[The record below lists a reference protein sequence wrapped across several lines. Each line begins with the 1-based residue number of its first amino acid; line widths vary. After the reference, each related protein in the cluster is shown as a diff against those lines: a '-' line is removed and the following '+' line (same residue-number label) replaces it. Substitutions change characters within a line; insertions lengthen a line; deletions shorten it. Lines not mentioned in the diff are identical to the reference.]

1 MSITEENTTWGI
13 TNLLDLINRDRAL
26 LSKFDEAAAEGCHLN
41 LTGMCD
47 QQKAYMVAAL
57 SRHAGKKPVVVAADA
72 GRARTFKANLGA
84 FIDGEIITLF
94 PDDIDYVNA
103 VARSHELEMGRTSVL
118 TRILTG
124 DYDALI
130 ICGAALLNIYEEP
143 SKYRE
148 RLIRVVYDGII
159 KPNEMVK
166 NLSFLGYER
175 CATVKERGEFS
186 LRGDV
191 LDVFPP
197 EALYP
202 IRITFFDDNVD
213 MIKTFDAGTQR
224 SNEMLKEV
232 TIGPARQFIID
243 EAGRLHLARKINGCA
258 NANVEEIR
266 KDSKA
271 RIADILLRTAAAD
284 GEMAETGNRML
295 SLNKY
300 SALLWDKNSYV
311 LDYLNL
317 AECNVYLDEFAEIK
331 ARMDSYYADHYGRTQ
346 HAYEYGS
353 ISKIAFDAIYKTNEA
368 MKSIDKLGNVV
379 AMAMLPSMSNG
390 LPGAIK
396 AEAFGS
402 ATDSYKG
409 NATHFAEDVK
419 ALRLNNG
426 CCVLMSSGGKRTE
439 KLLEQLSELHIA
451 EDENFHNIKSN
462 LNSGF
467 VYRAIGLMVVG
478 SNDVFGT
485 DSVMK
490 VKKKNVSDAELKE
503 KNTARALQLFADI
516 KPGDY
521 VVHDVHGI
529 GRYVGFEK
537 GMSVGD
543 TVKDYFKIEYADNS
557 FIHVPTDNPNSI
569 QKYVGPNS
577 GQPRLSKLNSKEWEN
592 KVNKAK
598 ASIKVLAFDLIKL
611 YAMRRACKGFACD
624 PDDEMIKEFEESF
637 PYVETEDQVI
647 AIREIKGDM
656 ENELPM
662 DRLLCGDVGFG
673 KTEVA
678 FRALVKCVEN
688 GKQAFMIAPTTLLA
702 QQHYDNFIVR
712 SRGLGINVALLS
724 RFTPTD
730 RIKGYLEG
738 IKNGRIDVVIGTHRV
753 LSKDV
758 EPNNL
763 GLLIV
768 DEEQRFGV
776 NHKEMIKNY
785 KNNIDVLTLTAT
797 PIPRTLNMS
806 LSGIRDIS
814 VLQEPPMNRRPV
826 QTYVI
831 PYDEETIV
839 QAILR
844 EVSRGGQVFYLHN
857 KTYDID
863 QVADNLGKLLP
874 GVRISYAHGKMTEL
888 QLENIVNAFILGE
901 FDVLVCTTIIES
913 GVDMPN
919 VNTMIIEDSDRFGLA
934 QLYQIKGR
942 VGRSDKQAYA
952 YVTYDNDAN
961 KVLNEEAR
969 KRLLAIRDFTEL
981 GSGIKIAMCDLE
993 VRGAGDLLGAEQHG
1007 HMNVIGYELYC
1018 RILDKE
1024 VRRLRA
1030 VSDVTGSASEDG
1042 KSAIKLS
1049 DVENQDMSDEEKI
1062 NVLNTLMPVNTTVK
1076 IDCDSYIPVE
1086 YIENDEER
1094 ITAYRRIA
1102 LINTREAYDDFIDE
1116 ITDRYGDPPR
1126 QMYLLAG
1133 VSLVRSLGAKAQV
1146 ERISFE
1152 NKNIYLY
1159 FAKNRKIN
1167 MLAISNLTCDVRFA
1181 PNVRIDASGEAHIK
1195 YTTSLAD
1202 KVKQIAEVIDLLS
1215 VMLKKDKD

>member
-1 MSITEENTTWGI
+1 MTLNEEQKEYGI
-13 TNLLDLINRDRAL
+13 EDLLGLINRDSVL
-26 LSKFDEAAAEGCHLN
+26 LQNFDEAEQARQHLN

-47 QQKAYMVAAL
+47 QQKAYMAAAL
-57 SRHAGKKPVVVAADA
+57 ALRKGKKPTVVVADA
-72 GRARTFKANLGA
+72 GRARAFKSNISA
-84 FIDGEIITLF
+84 FIDGDVITLY
-94 PDDIDYVNA
+94 PEDIDYINA
-103 VARSHELEMGRTSVL
+103 VARSHELEIGRTAVL

-130 ICGAALLNIYEEP
+130 ICAGALLNIYEEP
-143 SKYRE
+143 TRFRE
-148 RLIRVVYDGII
+148 RFIRVNFGGTINPGSV
-159 KPNEMVK
+159 VK
-166 NLSFLGYER
+166 ELVSLGYER

-197 EALYP
+197 ESDYP
-202 IRITFFDDNVD
+202 VRITLFDDSVD
-213 MIKTFDAGTQR
+213 MIKTFDVGTQR
-224 SNEMLKEV
+224 SNQMLQEIV
-232 TIGPARQFIID
+232 IGPARQYILNETERFRL
-243 EAGRLHLARKINGCA
+243 AGKINSAAKA
-258 NANVEEIR
+258 NAEEIR
-266 KDSKA
+266 RDSKA
-271 RIADILLRTAAAD
+271 KIADLLLRTAAND
-284 GEMAETGNRML
+284 SEMAETGNKML

-300 SALLWDKNSYV
+300 SAVLWEKKSSVLEYIDITKNV
-311 LDYLNL
+311 
-317 AECNVYLDEFAEIK
+317 VFLDEFAEIK
-331 ARMDSYYADHYGRTQ
+331 ARMDAYFADHYSRTQ
-346 HAYEYGS
+346 HAYETGG
-353 ISKIAFDAIYKTNEA
+353 ISKIAFDSIYKTPDA
-368 MKSIDKLGNVV
+368 MKAIDALRNVI
-379 AMAMLPSMSNG
+379 AMAMLPSFSNG
-390 LPGAIK
+390 LPGGIK

-409 NATHFAEDVK
+409 NAEKFASDVK
-419 ALRLNNG
+419 ALPEDG
-426 CCVLMSSGGKRTE
+426 CCVLMSAGGKRTE
-439 KLLEQLSELHIA
+439 KLKEQLSELGILN
-451 EDENFHNIKSN
+451 DKRFHNIKVN

-467 VYRAIGLMVVG
+467 VYRNIGLMVVG

-485 DSVMK
+485 DSVNR
-490 VKKKNVSDAELKE
+490 VKKKNLSKEEQAER
-503 KNTARALQLFADI
+503 NNARALQLFADI

-537 GMSVGD
+537 GLSVGD
-543 TVKDYFKIEYADNS
+543 TIKDYFKIEYADNS

-577 GQPRLSKLNSKEWEN
+577 TQPRLSKLNSKEWEN

-611 YAMRRACKGFACD
+611 YALRRACKGYSCG
-624 PDDEMIKEFEESF
+624 PDDVMTKEFEESF
-637 PYVETEDQVI
+637 PHIETEDQVL
-647 AIREIKGDM
+647 AIRDIKNDM
-656 ENELPM
+656 ESILPM

-678 FRALVKCVEN
+678 FRAIVKCVEN

-738 IKNGRIDVVIGTHRV
+738 IKSGRIDVVIGTHRI

-758 EPNNL
+758 DPVNL
-763 GLLIV
+763 GLLVV

-776 NHKEMIKNY
+776 NHKETIKNF
-785 KNNIDVLTLTAT
+785 KNTIDVLTLTAT

-839 QAILR
+839 QAVLR
-844 EVSRGGQVFYLHN
+844 EVSRNGQVFYLHN
-857 KTYDID
+857 KTFDID
-863 QVADNLGKLLP
+863 LVADNLSKLMP
-874 GVRISYAHGKMTEL
+874 GVRITYAHGKMTET
-888 QLENIVNAFILGE
+888 QLENIVNAFILGD

-934 QLYQIKGR
+934 QLYQIRGR

-952 YVTYDNDAN
+952 YITYDNDPN
-961 KVLNEEAR
+961 KVLNEDAR

-981 GSGIKIAMCDLE
+981 GSGIKIAMADLE

-1018 RILDKE
+1018 RILDEE

-1030 VSDVTGSASEDG
+1030 ESDIKAVAQNDG
-1042 KSAIKLS
+1042 KSIITAG
-1049 DVENQDMSDEEKI
+1049 DVESASDMSDEEKI
-1062 NVLNTLMPVNTTVK
+1062 NVLNALMPVNTTVR
-1076 IDCDSYIPVE
+1076 IDCDSYIPVD
-1086 YIENDEER
+1086 YIESDEER
-1094 ITAYRRIA
+1094 INAYRKIA
-1102 LINTREAYDDFIDE
+1102 LISTLAVYDDFIDE
-1116 ITDRYGDPPR
+1116 LLDRYGEPPQ

-1133 VSLVRSLGAKAQV
+1133 VSLIRSLGAKAQV
-1146 ERISFE
+1146 EKISFE
-1152 NKNIYLY
+1152 GKKVYLY

-1167 MLAISNLTCDVRFA
+1167 MLAVANLSCDAKFA
-1181 PNVRIDASGEAHIK
+1181 PLIKIDASSEAHIK
-1195 YTTSLAD
+1195 YSAQSGNKAD
-1202 KVKQIAEVIDLLS
+1202 QIKEIIELLS
-1215 VMLKKDKD
+1215 VMLRKEE

>member
-1 MSITEENTTWGI
+1 MTLGEETQAFGVNE
-13 TNLLDLINRDRAL
+13 LLDLINRDDIL
-26 LSKFDEAAAEGCHLN
+26 MQKFDEAFADERHLN
-41 LTGMCD
+41 LTGMCE

-57 SRHAGKKPVVVAADA
+57 SKARGKKPVVIVADA
-72 GRARTFKANLGA
+72 GRARTFKSNLSA
-84 FIDGEIITLF
+84 FIEGEVVTLF
-94 PDDIDYVNA
+94 PEDIDYINA
-103 VARSHELEMGRTSVL
+103 FARSHELEMGRTAVL
-118 TRILTG
+118 TRLLTG
-124 DYDALI
+124 NFDALI
-130 ICGAALLNIYEEP
+130 ICAGAILNLYERP
-143 SKYRE
+143 TDYKNRFINLNFGGTY
-148 RLIRVVYDGII
+148 
-159 KPNEMVK
+159 KPDEAVK
-166 NLSFLGYER
+166 HLVFLGYER
-175 CATVKERGEFS
+175 CAMVKERGEFA
-186 LRGDV
+186 LRGDI

-197 EALYP
+197 ESDYP
-202 IRITFFDDNVD
+202 IRISFFDDSIDSMRAFAVGD
-213 MIKTFDAGTQR
+213 QR
-224 SNEMLKEV
+224 SIRNLTAL
-232 TIGPARQFIID
+232 TIGPARQYIIN
-243 EAGRLHLARKINGCA
+243 EAQRLELAKKINHH
-258 NANVEEIR
+258 ANVNSEEIR
-266 KDSKA
+266 KESKTK
-271 RIADILLRTAAAD
+271 IADILLRTAAND
-284 GEMAETGNRML
+284 GEMASTGNKML
-295 SLNKY
+295 PLNKY
-300 SALLWDKNSYV
+300 SAILWDKAYSV
-311 LDYLNL
+311 LDYIDTKTSV
-317 AECNVYLDEFAEIK
+317 VYLDEFAEVK
-331 ARMDSYYADHYGRTQ
+331 SRMDAYFADHYGRTQ
-346 HAYEYGS
+346 HAYEIGS
-353 ISKIAFDAIYKTNEA
+353 ISKVAFESVFTINEP
-368 MKSIDKLGNVV
+368 MKAIDKLKTVV

-390 LPGAIK
+390 LPGAVK

-409 NATHFAEDVK
+409 NAEGFAKDVE
-419 ALRLNNG
+419 ALKGNG
-426 CCVLMSSGGKRTE
+426 LCVLMSSGGKRTE
-439 KLLEQLSELHIA
+439 KLLEQLSELRIV
-451 EDENFHNIKSN
+451 ESDNFHNIKVN

-467 VYRAIGLMVVG
+467 VYRKIGLMVVG

-490 VKKKNVSDAELKE
+490 VKKKNISDEELKE
-503 KNTARALQLFADI
+503 RNTARALQLFADI
-516 KPGDY
+516 KPGDL

-543 TVKDYFKIEYADNS
+543 TIKDYFKIEYADNS

-569 QKYVGPNS
+569 QKYVGPNN
-577 GQPRLSKLNSKEWEN
+577 GNPKLSKLNSKEWEN

-611 YAMRRACKGFACD
+611 YALRRACRGFSCD
-624 PDDEMIKEFEESF
+624 PDDELVKEFEESF
-637 PYVETEDQVI
+637 PYVETEDQII
-647 AIREIKGDM
+647 AIREIKSDM
-656 ENELPM
+656 EGELPM

-712 SRGLGINVALLS
+712 SRGLNINVALLS
-724 RFTPTD
+724 RFTSAD
-730 RIKGYLEG
+730 KLKGYLEG
-738 IKNGRIDVVIGTHRV
+738 IKSGKIDVVIGTHRV

-758 EPNNL
+758 DPHDL

-776 NHKEMIKNY
+776 NHKETIKNF
-785 KNNIDVLTLTAT
+785 KNNVDVLTLTAT

-844 EVSRGGQVFYLHN
+844 EISRNGQVFYLHN
-857 KTYDID
+857 KTADID
-863 QVADNLGKLLP
+863 KVAENLSKLMP
-874 GVRISYAHGKMTEL
+874 GVRITYAHGKMSET

-919 VNTMIIEDSDRFGLA
+919 VNTIIIEDSDKFGLA

-952 YVTYDNDAN
+952 YITYDNAPN

-981 GSGIKIAMCDLE
+981 GSGIKIAMADLE

-1018 RILDKE
+1018 RILDEE
-1024 VRRLRA
+1024 VKRLRA
-1030 VSDVTGSASEDG
+1030 VSDVKGAVNEDG
-1042 KSAIKLS
+1042 RSMITVS
-1049 DVENQDMSDEEKI
+1049 DVENQDLTDEEKI
-1062 NVLNTLMPVNTTVK
+1062 SVLNTLMPVNTTVK
-1076 IDCDSYIPVE
+1076 IDCDSYIPIE
-1086 YIENDEER
+1086 YIEGDEER

-1102 LINTREAYDDFIDE
+1102 LISSRAAYDDFIDE
-1116 ITDRYGDPPR
+1116 LIDRYGEPPK

-1133 VSLVRSLGAKAQV
+1133 VSLIRSLGQQTLIEK
-1146 ERISFE
+1146 ISFE
-1152 NKNIYLY
+1152 GRKVYLY
-1159 FAKNRKIN
+1159 FAKNRKLN
-1167 MLAISNLTCDVRFA
+1167 MAAVSNLTREEKFA
-1181 PNVRIDASGEAHIK
+1181 SRVRIDASSEAHIR
-1195 YTTSLAD
+1195 YDSDTSD
-1202 KVKQIAEVIDLLS
+1202 KAKMILEVIDLLS
-1215 VMLKKDKD
+1215 VMLKKGE